1 MPINFSG
8 IKETCIYTTSLEAA
22 KAFYHDKLGLPVISE
37 VSGKHIFFRAGN
49 SVLLC
54 FNPTDSKSK
63 TSPPAHFG
71 EGKIH
76 FAFEVPDALFESTKA
91 EIISRGIVITD
102 EVTWKSGKKSFYFE
116 DSAGNVLE
124 VVPDTGIW
132 D

>member
-1 MPINFSG
+1 MQLKFSG
-8 IKETCIYTTSLEAA
+8 IKETCIYTTSLDEARE
-22 KAFYHDKLGLPVISE
+22 FYHHKLGLPVISE

-54 FNPTDSKSK
+54 FNPDDSKNK
-63 TSPPAHFG
+63 VTPPAHFAQ
-71 EGKIH
+71 GKIH
-76 FAFEVPDALFESTKA
+76 FAFEVPDEFYERTKA